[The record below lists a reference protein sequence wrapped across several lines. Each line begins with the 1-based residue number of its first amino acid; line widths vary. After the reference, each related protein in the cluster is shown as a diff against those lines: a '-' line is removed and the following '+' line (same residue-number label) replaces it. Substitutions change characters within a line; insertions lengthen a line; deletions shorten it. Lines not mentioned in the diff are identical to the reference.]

1 MGEKDVNIFMKHL
14 KKDSYPYSSKPEELG
29 DLLRKNEEWRKKSL
43 VEKLDYY
50 EKNAG
55 ENSEGYNS
63 LIEGGFKNPI
73 LNVLPRYI
81 EIEKLD
87 YKNRE
92 LKIVLHESDSIKS
105 LDGKILYTETKLIFE
120 SDYKQLL
127 KDYPCVRKVISG
139 IEKKGIKIVYD
150 RKDMR
155 IGTKAA

>member
-1 MGEKDVNIFMKHL
+1 MGEKDVNIFMKRL
-14 KKDSYPYSSKPEELG
+14 KKDSYLYSSKPEELG

-92 LKIVLHESDSIKS
+92 LKI
-105 LDGKILYTETKLIFE
+105 ILQEVDHTILKTTTSMFE
-120 SDYKQLL
+120 SDYNQLL
-127 KDYPCVRKVISG
+127 KNYPCVRKVISG

>member
-1 MGEKDVNIFMKHL
+1 MGEKDVNIFMKRL
-14 KKDSYPYSSKPEELG
+14 KKDSYLYSSKPEELG

-92 LKIVLHESDSIKS
+92 LKI
-105 LDGKILYTETKLIFE
+105 ILQEVDHTILKTTTPMFE
-120 SDYKQLL
+120 SDYNQLL
-127 KDYPCVRKVISG
+127 KNYPCVRKVISG